1 MNWLSDL
8 RLILLV
14 SLSLLLVL
22 VLWRR
27 FKWRT
32 IMKELPV
39 RSHAEL
45 LALHVLYHPERLR
58 AELHLPAEE
67 ELFATLLDPDHK
79 PLHRWPAKRM
89 PAGKHVVEWPLDTA
103 TGGSYFVEISTD
115 TQRTVRK
122 FDVQRA

>member
-1 MNWLSDL
+1 MNWLFDL

-39 RSHAEL
+39 RAHAEL
-45 LALHVLYHPERLR
+45 IGLHVLYHPERLR
-58 AELHLPAEE
+58 AELQLPAEE

-79 PLHRWPAKRM
+79 PLHRWPTMRM
-89 PAGKHVVEWPLDTA
+89 PAGKHVVELPLSA
-103 TGGSYFVEISTD
+103 APSGSYFVEFATD

-122 FDVQRA
+122 FNVQRA